1 MPGLRAEAR
10 LLARNPYARPMGQ
23 REIAGIRVQEIDRGG
38 RRYAYPLDY
47 PNLERIEASIQL
59 SASHDDGDVEGLKVD
74 PDNYAAQ
81 DAYFSTG
88 TAQSPDFVKAMASV
102 IDPRFEGL
110 LADVLADEQKVS
122 TMRRMGEHL
131 EAGGNIVNAV
141 PHGPLL
147 DIGLQH
153 AMAFVGLSRLGFR
166 FKIGIV
172 ISHGVAGRGK
182 RFNDDLV
189 CLADA
194 LDWACDRVWY
204 VTPQTPKTRKSS
216 YAEVVSSEH
225 IHQRNAIVRA
235 DIAAAQDD
243 GGILI
248 TVAPS
253 ATSIRTDVRGTHW
266 LESPTLGTMRMM
278 SHPKTQVAI
287 AVGRVLGAATPS
299 YDLVPEF
306 LALDSDVDEL
316 STQADELMAR
326 MVEGMRLADPGERYE
341 IGRPPRA

>member
-1 MPGLRAEAR
+1 
-10 LLARNPYARPMGQ
+10 MGQ
-23 REIAGIRVQEIDRGG
+23 REIAGIGVTEIDRGG

-59 SASHDDGDVEGLKVD
+59 SASHDDGEVEGLKVD
-74 PDNYAAQ
+74 PDSYAAQ

-88 TAQSPDFVKAMASV
+88 KAQSPDFVKAMAEV
-102 IDPRFEGL
+102 IDPRFDAL
-110 LADVLADEQKVS
+110 LSDVLADERKVD
-122 TMRRMGEHL
+122 TLRRMGDHL
-131 EAGGNIVNAV
+131 ATGGNIVNAV

-153 AMAFVGLSRLGFR
+153 AMAFVGLSRLGYR
-166 FKIGIV
+166 FTIGIV

-204 VTPQTPKTRKSS
+204 VTPQTPKTRQSS
-216 YAEVVSSEH
+216 YAEVVSAEH
-225 IHQRNAIVRA
+225 IQHRNAIVRA
-235 DIAAAQDD
+235 DIAAAQDE

-253 ATSIRTDVRGTHW
+253 ATSIRTDSHGTHW
-266 LESPTLGTMRMM
+266 LEAPTLGTMRLM

-306 LALDSDVDEL
+306 LTLDSDVDEL
-316 STQADELMAR
+316 SSQADELMAR

>member
-1 MPGLRAEAR
+1 
-10 LLARNPYARPMGQ
+10 MGT
-23 REIAGIRVQEIDRGG
+23 RRIADIEVKELERSG
-38 RRYAYPLDY
+38 RTYAYPLDY

-74 PDNYAAQ
+74 PDRYFAQ

-88 TAQSPDFVKAMASV
+88 TAQSPEFVKAMAEV
-102 IDPRFEGL
+102 IDPRFDAL
-110 LADVLADEQKVS
+110 LDGVLADP
-122 TMRRMGEHL
+122 RRTARLHEMGAVL
-131 EAGGNIVNAV
+131 QAGGNVINAV

-153 AMAFVGLSRLGFR
+153 AMAYIALARLGYEFT
-166 FKIGIV
+166 IGIV

-204 VTPQTPKTRKSS
+204 VTPQTPKTRQSS
-216 YAEVVSSEH
+216 YAEVVSSVH
-225 IHQRNAIVRA
+225 IRERNAVVRA
-235 DIAAAQDD
+235 DIAAAQDA

-253 ATSIRTDVRGTHW
+253 ATSNRTDSYGTHW
-266 LESPTLGTMRMM
+266 LESPTLGTMRLMA
-278 SHPKTQVAI
+278 HPKTQLAIVA
-287 AVGRVLGAATPS
+287 GRVLGAATPS
-299 YDLVPEF
+299 YDI
-306 LALDSDVDEL
+306 VDEFVQL
-316 STQADELMAR
+316 VDDDELPTQADELMAR
-326 MVEGMRLADPGERYE
+326 MVAGMRAADPGERYE